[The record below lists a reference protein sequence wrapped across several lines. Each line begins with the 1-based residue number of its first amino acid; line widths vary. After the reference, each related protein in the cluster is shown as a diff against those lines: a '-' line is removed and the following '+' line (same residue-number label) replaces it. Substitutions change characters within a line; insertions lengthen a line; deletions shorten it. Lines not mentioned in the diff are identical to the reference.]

1 MMTRRPLRMK
11 HRAALFYAIAAVS
24 VLAILVN
31 IGERWGLVPMVAVLW
46 LVVVGIVQ
54 SALLK
59 CPHCRKSVIFAPGG
73 ARLAVGDKC
82 RHCGKAF

>member
-1 MMTRRPLRMK
+1 MTRRPLRMK
-11 HRAALFYAIAAVS
+11 HRAAVFYGIAAVS
-24 VLAILVN
+24 VLAVILN
-31 IGERWGLVPMVAVLW
+31 IGERWGLLPMVAILW

-73 ARLAVGDKC
+73 ARLVVGEKC

>member
-11 HRAALFYAIAAVS
+11 HRAALFYGVAAVS
-24 VLAILVN
+24 VLAILLN
-31 IGERWGLVPMVAVLW
+31 IGERWGLLPMVAILW

-59 CPHCRKSVIFAPGG
+59 CPHCRKSVIFSPGG
-73 ARLAVGDKC
+73 PSLSVGDKC
-82 RHCGKAF
+82 KHCAKAY